1 MCISPLNLL
10 REYND
15 INGSRV
21 NVVPC
26 GKCPECLRARANAW
40 AFRIYTEMK
49 HSTSA
54 KFITLTYQEAP
65 KSLNGL
71 DTLCKDDCQD
81 FMKRLRQGTENRIKY
96 YLCGEYGTETERP
109 HYHILLLNIPK
120 LWTLDSKYIQEAW
133 SIRDKNYKLQPIGH
147 VHIGDANIKTIHYT
161 LKYMMKGKHEA
172 KHELDDREPVF
183 SLMSKGM
190 GLKYLTPEMIDFLKS
205 GQLGYITLQGG
216 IKAGMPKYYK
226 DKLFTASQRK
236 LMAKVAR
243 EQQEQNPK
251 FKNENHAVQ
260 WKNDLIRK
268 TNKKNLEKGT
278 L

>member
-1 MCISPLNLL
+1 MTLV

-15 INGSRV
+15 INGSRC

-54 KFITLTYQEAP
+54 KFVTLTYQDAP
-65 KSLNGL
+65 KSFNGH
-71 DTLCKDDCQD
+71 DTLKKKDCQD
-81 FMKRLRQGTENRIKY
+81 FMKRLRKATPNRLKY

-120 LWTLDSKYIQEAW
+120 LWTLDSKHIEQAW
-133 SIRDKNYKLQPIGH
+133 QHGQI
-147 VHIGDANIKTIHYT
+147 HIGEANIKTIHYT
-161 LKYMMKGKHEA
+161 LKYMQKGRFEPTHET
-172 KHELDDREPVF
+172 DDREPVF

-190 GLKYLTPEMIDFLKS
+190 GLQYLTEEMRDFIKS
-205 GQLGYITLQGG
+205 GKMGYITLNGG
-216 IKAGMPKYYK
+216 LKASMPKYYK
-226 DKLFTASQRK
+226 DKLFTQSQRK
-236 LMAKVAR
+236 DLAKIAR
-243 EQQEQNPK
+243 QQQEKNPK
-251 FKNENHAVQ
+251 FRDEQHATQ
-260 WKNDLIRK
+260 WKNDLIRR
-268 TNKKNLEKGT
+268 TEKQNRERGT